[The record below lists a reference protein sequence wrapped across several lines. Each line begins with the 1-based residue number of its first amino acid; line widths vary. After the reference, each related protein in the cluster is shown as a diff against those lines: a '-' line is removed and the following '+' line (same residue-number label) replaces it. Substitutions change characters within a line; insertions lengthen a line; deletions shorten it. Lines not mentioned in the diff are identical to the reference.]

1 MEQRSEN
8 KEIVI
13 YTPLREVIDDLL
25 KEYHSPRPH
34 NPEAY
39 KNLIAISEA
48 LVGSDIQVPEDKLRT
63 IREIIS
69 KDIPVQQ
76 AVDEIR
82 SYLN

>member
-1 MEQRSEN
+1 MEQHSEG
-8 KEIVI
+8 KEQVI

-25 KEYHSPRPH
+25 KVHHSSKTH
-34 NPEAY
+34 NSSAHER
-39 KNLIAISEA
+39 IIEISEA

-76 AVDEIR
+76 AVDEIK
-82 SYLN
+82 SYLK